1 MKRFLLTILCVI
13 ATTVAMAQG
22 GRTVKGV
29 VLGEKNTPIAG
40 ATITVVNSD
49 VSATTEANGTFT
61 LVAPT
66 YATEIEASAEA
77 YISTR
82 LVIDG
87 SYLMFKLKVDK
98 AYAAAKAKAEEDA
111 RIESERKAEAERVAA
126 EREAAAKARAEEQ
139 ARIAAE
145 REAAAKA
152 RAEEDARIAAEKKAE
167 AERIAAEKA
176 AAAKAKAEEDARI
189 AAEKKAEAERIAAE
203 KAAAAKA
210 KAEEDARI
218 AAEKKAEAERIAA
231 KKAAAA
237 KAKAEEDARI
247 AAEKKAEAERV
258 AAEKAEAAERKK
270 LERKEQ
276 LEMFYASNEGAFLS
290 SVGINYLI
298 SSITSS
304 INVDN
309 YVGVN
314 YIGGYRFNNHIYAG
328 IGLGVSM
335 AMNSRKELILAAGE
349 TSPLPQGKL
358 LVPIYLYARAN
369 ILNKRCTPIVAL
381 AVGGNISTKQSIGMG
396 AVAHKYK
403 TSSLMAEPQ
412 IGVNYLVNKDLA
424 IYFTVGVN
432 LNGAPCCTAN
442 SITDDNRAYV
452 TIERRLR
459 CGLNFHV
466 GVSF

>member
-152 RAEEDARIAAEKKAE
+152 R
-167 AERIAAEKA
+167 
-176 AAAKAKAEEDARI
+176 AEEDARI

>member
-1 MKRFLLTILCVI
+1 
-13 ATTVAMAQG
+13 MAQG

-29 VLGEKNTPIAG
+29 VLDEKNMPIAG
-40 ATITVVNSD
+40 ATINVVNSD

-98 AYAAAKAKAEEDA
+98 AYAAAKAKAEEQA
-111 RIESERKAEAERVAA
+111 RIEAERKAEAERVAA

-139 ARIAAE
+139 ARVAAE

-152 RAEEDARIAAEKKAE
+152 KAEEDARIEAERKAE
-167 AERIAAEKA
+167 AERVAAEREAYLKA
-176 AAAKAKAEEDARI
+176 RAEEQARAAAEREAAAKAKAEEDARI
-189 AAEKKAEAERIAAE
+189 AAEKRAEAERIAKERAE
-203 KAAAAKA
+203 EQARIAIEREAAAKVR
-210 KAEEDARI
+210 AEEYARI
-218 AAEKKAEAERIAA
+218 AAER
-231 KKAAAA
+231 
-237 KAKAEEDARI
+237 R
-247 AAEKKAEAERV
+247 AEAERV

-304 INVDN
+304 INVGN

-442 SITDDNRAYV
+442 NITDDNRAYV